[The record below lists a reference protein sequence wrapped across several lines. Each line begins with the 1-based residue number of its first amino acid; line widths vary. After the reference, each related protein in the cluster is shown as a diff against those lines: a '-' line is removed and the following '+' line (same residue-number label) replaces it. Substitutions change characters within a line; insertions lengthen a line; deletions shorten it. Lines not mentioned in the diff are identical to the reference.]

1 MAGKAKYKSAVRS
14 KKMIRYAYIELAL
27 EKEVEKITVKD
38 IAEKAGIS
46 RGTFYAH
53 YSDIYAVVEEIENE
67 TMGKILEFLND
78 YKDEDIIKN
87 PLPLLKM
94 LSDFLEQ
101 DIDFYHL
108 GINTQRAPSFI
119 FKLKE
124 IVIEKILSDAKIP
137 KENQK
142 SNEYKMYV
150 YRVHYLIGGLT
161 SMYQD
166 WLEGKFDGTLEE
178 LTEAFCQITIK
189 DFS

>member
-1 MAGKAKYKSAVRS
+1 MPVTKT
-14 KKMIRYAYIELAL
+14 I
-27 EKEVEKITVKD
+27 
-38 IAEKAGIS
+38 
-46 RGTFYAH
+46 H
-53 YSDIYAVVEEIENE
+53 
-67 TMGKILEFLND
+67 FL
-78 YKDEDIIKN
+78 K
-87 PLPLLKM
+87 
-94 LSDFLEQ
+94 Q
-101 DIDFYHL
+101 DIDFYRL

-124 IVIEKILSDAKIP
+124 IVIEKILSDSKIP
-137 KENQK
+137 KESQK
-142 SNEYKMYV
+142 SKMYV